1 MNGRSSKTVGSVS
14 NVGRQKK
21 GMGMTKI
28 NADEV
33 EGALLALVKKIM
45 RPVQQASVDLDES
58 ERIIA
63 ELEASL
69 DREAAEKK
77 QWAHEAELLRTELS
91 LLSVELADRKNEVQ
105 KLANERDEALKKLN
119 SMLARV
125 GALSASVYDVM
136 DAAAKVEAKTLQSI
150 PRPENVE
157 QILESMRETMEGHIR
172 GINEKNQLFDQSSK
186 VPDFLT
192 APRGR

>member
-1 MNGRSSKTVGSVS
+1 MSGRSLKTVGNVS
-14 NVGRQKK
+14 SAGRQKM

-33 EGALLALVKKIM
+33 RVALLALVEKIM

-63 ELEASL
+63 ELEAAL
-69 DREAAEKK
+69 DREVAEKK
-77 QWAHEAELLRTELS
+77 QWAHEVELLRTELS
-91 LLSVELADRKNEVQ
+91 LVSVELADRKNEVQ

-136 DAAAKVEAKTLQSI
+136 DAASQVEAKTMQSLQ
-150 PRPENVE
+150 RPANVE
-157 QILESMRETMEGHIR
+157 QILESMKETMEGHIR
-172 GINEKNQLFDQSSK
+172 GMNEKNQLFHETRK